1 MSEFDEKYNKII
13 EDISKNIKDEK
24 ELQFVKEKMNEL
36 SAIFINMFNQVN
48 NSSEKRITDL
58 EKNQKGLEEKI
69 NKVEKFI
76 EDMKKDIYDEYDEE
90 DEMIKKQNDGSM
102 IVNGLT
108 ELEDLEDLIPVTF
121 DKEDYE
127 TLNGFPE
134 CHNIIELDWNLDD
147 CESGCSS
154 CHGCSSCGSHG
165 IIDEED
171 DDDENDEDM

>member
-76 EDMKKDIYDEYDEE
+76 EDMKKDIYDEYY
-90 DEMIKKQNDGSM
+90 MP
-102 IVNGLT
+102 L
-108 ELEDLEDLIPVTF
+108 L
-121 DKEDYE
+121 
-127 TLNGFPE
+127 
-134 CHNIIELDWNLDD
+134 
-147 CESGCSS
+147 
-154 CHGCSSCGSHG
+154 
-165 IIDEED
+165 
-171 DDDENDEDM
+171 

>member
-76 EDMKKDIYDEYDEE
+76 EDMKKD
-90 DEMIKKQNDGSM
+90 MP
-102 IVNGLT
+102 L
-108 ELEDLEDLIPVTF
+108 L
-121 DKEDYE
+121 
-127 TLNGFPE
+127 
-134 CHNIIELDWNLDD
+134 
-147 CESGCSS
+147 
-154 CHGCSSCGSHG
+154 
-165 IIDEED
+165 
-171 DDDENDEDM
+171 

>member
-90 DEMIKKQNDGSM
+90 DYEFEIICPYCNHIFTFIFSFINFKASPNCSLFKGICSYVSLSIK
-102 IVNGLT
+102 
-108 ELEDLEDLIPVTF
+108 
-121 DKEDYE
+121 
-127 TLNGFPE
+127 
-134 CHNIIELDWNLDD
+134 
-147 CESGCSS
+147 
-154 CHGCSSCGSHG
+154 
-165 IIDEED
+165 
-171 DDDENDEDM
+171 

>member
-90 DEMIKKQNDGSM
+90 DYEFEIICPYCNHIFTSEIK
-102 IVNGLT
+102 T
-108 ELEDLEDLIPVTF
+108 EENEEI
-121 DKEDYE
+121 EC
-127 TLNGFPE
+127 PE

-147 CESGCSS
+147 CESGCYS

>member
-13 EDISKNIKDEK
+13 EDIGKNIKDEK

-90 DEMIKKQNDGSM
+90 DYEFEIICPYCNHIFTSEIK
-102 IVNGLT
+102 T
-108 ELEDLEDLIPVTF
+108 EENEEI
-121 DKEDYE
+121 EC
-127 TLNGFPE
+127 PE

-171 DDDENDEDM
+171 DDDDENDEDM

>member
-76 EDMKKDIYDEYDEE
+76 EDMKKDIYDE
-90 DEMIKKQNDGSM
+90 
-102 IVNGLT
+102 
-108 ELEDLEDLIPVTF
+108 
-121 DKEDYE
+121 
-127 TLNGFPE
+127 
-134 CHNIIELDWNLDD
+134 
-147 CESGCSS
+147 
-154 CHGCSSCGSHG
+154 
-165 IIDEED
+165 
-171 DDDENDEDM
+171 

>member
-76 EDMKKDIYDEYDEE
+76 EDMKKDI
-90 DEMIKKQNDGSM
+90 
-102 IVNGLT
+102 
-108 ELEDLEDLIPVTF
+108 
-121 DKEDYE
+121 
-127 TLNGFPE
+127 
-134 CHNIIELDWNLDD
+134 
-147 CESGCSS
+147 
-154 CHGCSSCGSHG
+154 
-165 IIDEED
+165 
-171 DDDENDEDM
+171 

>member
-69 NKVEKFI
+69 NKVRQLNDLAKQRGQTLAEMAIAWLLKDDRVTSVLVGASSVAQLIDNLKALQNTAFSAEEIQMI
-76 EDMKKDIYDEYDEE
+76 E
-90 DEMIKKQNDGSM
+90 
-102 IVNGLT
+102 
-108 ELEDLEDLIPVTF
+108 
-121 DKEDYE
+121 
-127 TLNGFPE
+127 
-134 CHNIIELDWNLDD
+134 NILQ
-147 CESGCSS
+147 
-154 CHGCSSCGSHG
+154 
-165 IIDEED
+165 
-171 DDDENDEDM
+171 

>member
-90 DEMIKKQNDGSM
+90 DYEFEIICPYCNHIFTSEIK
-102 IVNGLT
+102 T
-108 ELEDLEDLIPVTF
+108 EENEEI
-121 DKEDYE
+121 EC
-127 TLNGFPE
+127 PE
-134 CHNIIELDWNLDD
+134 CHNIIE
-147 CESGCSS
+147 
-154 CHGCSSCGSHG
+154 
-165 IIDEED
+165 
-171 DDDENDEDM
+171 

>member
-69 NKVEKFI
+69 NK
-76 EDMKKDIYDEYDEE
+76 
-90 DEMIKKQNDGSM
+90 G
-102 IVNGLT
+102 GLT
-108 ELEDLEDLIPVTF
+108 FYIGT
-121 DKEDYE
+121 
-127 TLNGFPE
+127 
-134 CHNIIELDWNLDD
+134 
-147 CESGCSS
+147 
-154 CHGCSSCGSHG
+154 
-165 IIDEED
+165 
-171 DDDENDEDM
+171 

>member
-90 DEMIKKQNDGSM
+90 DYEFEIICPYCNHIFTSEIK
-102 IVNGLT
+102 T
-108 ELEDLEDLIPVTF
+108 EENEEI
-121 DKEDYE
+121 EC
-127 TLNGFPE
+127 PE
-134 CHNIIELDWNLDD
+134 CHNIIELDWSGDLDD
-147 CESGCSS
+147 EHLGCNGGCSS
-154 CHGCSSCGSHG
+154 CHGCGSDE
-165 IIDEED
+165 IDEETDID
-171 DDDENDEDM
+171 DDM

>member
-76 EDMKKDIYDEYDEE
+76 EDMKKDR
-90 DEMIKKQNDGSM
+90 KS
-102 IVNGLT
+102 V
-108 ELEDLEDLIPVTF
+108 V
-121 DKEDYE
+121 
-127 TLNGFPE
+127 
-134 CHNIIELDWNLDD
+134 
-147 CESGCSS
+147 
-154 CHGCSSCGSHG
+154 
-165 IIDEED
+165 
-171 DDDENDEDM
+171 